1 MYVGTHELHAYEL
14 WTMRT
19 YYFFSH
25 QIICPLPYNIVIL
38 HKFHSLFLA
47 INMSSESDDN
57 SSDCSSPRPGHIQRY
72 QFEPEVE
79 QDDHFNPVDEERM
92 VRLSFGLYCS
102 SSML

>member
-1 MYVGTHELHAYEL
+1 M
-14 WTMRT
+14 
-19 YYFFSH
+19 
-25 QIICPLPYNIVIL
+25 PLPYNIVIL
-38 HKFHSLFLA
+38 HKFHFLFLT

-102 SSML
+102 STML